1 MGVNLFAKKS
11 PGERIHPQL
20 PTIAVEPTVGGLWID
35 CLVPVKSVLSSL
47 CSYFDQCH
55 PFTVETVPTGRR
67 APVGAN
73 SLAKKSPGELVH
85 PQLLTITVEPT
96 VSGLWIYFCMP
107 ATALLSSLCSDIEQC
122 HLFAVETAPTGRR
135 APVGVNLFA
144 KKSPGERIHP
154 QLPTIA
160 VEPTVGCLWINRLA
174 PVTAVLSGLCSD
186 FDQCRLFA
194 VETAPTGRR
203 APVGAN
209 SFVKKSPGERIHP
222 QLPTIAVEPTVGG
235 LWIDCL
241 VPVKS
246 VLSSLCSYFDQYRPF
261 TVETVP
267 TGRRAPVGAN
277 SFAKKSPGERIHSQ
291 LPTMSVEPTVSG
303 LWIDCCAPVATVLS
317 RLCSAFDRF
326 QSSSPGRNSPRA
338 RPWRCIFSLRVRRGS
353 CSSSITALMS
363 PLLRARA
370 WRRHWAS

>member
-1 MGVNLFAKKS
+1 MGVNSLAKKSPGERIHPQLPTIAVEPTVGCLWINRLAPVKAVLSGLCSDFDQCRLFAVETAPTGRRAPVGVNLFAKKS

-122 HLFAVETAPTGRR
+122 YLFAVETAPTGR
-135 APVGVNLFA
+135 
-144 KKSPGERIHP
+144 
-154 QLPTIA
+154 Q
-160 VEPTVGCLWINRLA
+160 
-174 PVTAVLSGLCSD
+174 
-186 FDQCRLFA
+186 
-194 VETAPTGRR
+194 

-209 SFVKKSPGERIHP
+209 LLAKKSPGERIHP

-246 VLSSLCSYFDQYRPF
+246 VLSSLCSYFDQCHPF

>member
-1 MGVNLFAKKS
+1 MSGLWIYFCMPATAMLSSLCSDIEQCHLFAVETAPTGRRATVGANLFAKKS

-85 PQLLTITVEPT
+85 PQLLTIAVEPT
-96 VSGLWIYFCMP
+96 VSGLWIDRLGP
-107 ATALLSSLCSDIEQC
+107 VTAMLSSLCSDFDQC
-122 HLFAVETAPTGRR
+122 RPFAVETAPTGRQ
-135 APVGVNLFA
+135 APVRANLFA

-154 QLPTIA
+154 QLPTMS
-160 VEPTVGCLWINRLA
+160 VEPTVGCLWIKRLE
-174 PVTAVLSGLCSD
+174 PVTAVLSELCSD

-194 VETAPTGRR
+194 VETFHTGSR

-209 SFVKKSPGERIHP
+209 LFAKKSPGERIHP
-222 QLPTIAVEPTVGG
+222 QLLTIAVEPTVGG
-235 LWIDCL
+235 LWIDRL
-241 VPVKS
+241 GPVIAL
-246 VLSSLCSYFDQYRPF
+246 LSSLCSDIDQCRLF
-261 TVETVP
+261 AVETAP

-291 LPTMSVEPTVSG
+291 LPTMSVESTVSG
-303 LWIDCCAPVATVLS
+303 LWIVFCMPVATVLS
-317 RLCSAFDRF
+317 GL
-326 QSSSPGRNSPRA
+326 
-338 RPWRCIFSLRVRRGS
+338 
-353 CSSSITALMS
+353 
-363 PLLRARA
+363 
-370 WRRHWAS
+370 

>member
-1 MGVNLFAKKS
+1 MTAGLVSLCSDFDQCRPFAVETVPTGRRAPVGVNLFAKKS

-73 SLAKKSPGELVH
+73 LLAKKSPGELVH

-122 HLFAVETAPTGRR
+122 HLFAVETAPTGRQ
-135 APVGVNLFA
+135 APVGANLFA
-144 KKSPGERIHP
+144 KKSPGEQIYP
-154 QLPTIA
+154 Q
-160 VEPTVGCLWINRLA
+160 
-174 PVTAVLSGLCSD
+174 
-186 FDQCRLFA
+186 F
-194 VETAPTGRR
+194 
-203 APVGAN
+203 
-209 SFVKKSPGERIHP
+209 
-222 QLPTIAVEPTVGG
+222 
-235 LWIDCL
+235 
-241 VPVKS
+241 
-246 VLSSLCSYFDQYRPF
+246 
-261 TVETVP
+261 
-267 TGRRAPVGAN
+267 
-277 SFAKKSPGERIHSQ
+277 
-291 LPTMSVEPTVSG
+291 PTMSVEPTVSG
-303 LWIDCCAPVATVLS
+303 LWIVSCAPVATALS
-317 RLCSAFDRF
+317 GLCSAFDRL

-353 CSSSITALMS
+353 CSSAITALMS
-363 PLLRARA
+363 PLQRARA